1 MRGLLSGEGFIK
13 IIKFIELDAKAPAT
27 LVAVVEAI
35 TRLSALGEAE
45 ILELVS
51 AGRIQEVFAF

>member
-1 MRGLLSGEGFIK
+1 VRRIYKSS
-13 IIKFIELDAKAPAT
+13 KFIELDAKAPAT